1 MFDPDQNPDRRHPG
15 DPSRRALLKTSLG
28 LIAGVGGLACA
39 TASRALAREPLDQVL
54 LHAASSLVPAP
65 TMGTPTLIVAGGP
78 GTGPTRW
85 APRLAPSLE
94 ETLSTDGPIIQ
105 RPVIGQD
112 GVTGANLFDAQTAG
126 DSALLAPGSAIIA
139 ALAGDTRV
147 HFDFQRWVPVL
158 LAAGAPLIVGHVDF
172 RRSLRTMI
180 QNTPVRV
187 AVTTPTGG
195 ELPALVAM
203 AILSMRVIPV
213 SGFAI
218 PTDSIAA
225 LRKGAVDVIQLSPVD
240 VTPELLGELQEE
252 GFVPLFTLA
261 PSPQGDIPDFAT
273 RFTSLRG
280 RPPSHPLWP
289 AYRALAQAASIDAAL
304 VLPMLTSAAST
315 ARWRHAA
322 AQAAMQP
329 SLVAAAKEDGT
340 RLVTETDIFPLY
352 STLTPGLSDMLALRR
367 WLAISNASWRTG

>member
-1 MFDPDQNPDRRHPG
+1 MFDPDQNPDRRRSG
-15 DPSRRALLKTSLG
+15 LNRRTLLKASLG
-28 LIAGVGGLACA
+28 CMAGVGGLACA
-39 TASRALAREPLDQVL
+39 TDSSTQAREPVDRAL

-65 TMGTPTLIVAGGP
+65 TMGTPMLIVAGGP

-126 DSALLAPGSAIIA
+126 DSALLAPGSALIA
-139 ALAGDTRV
+139 ALAGDARV

-158 LAAGAPLIVGHVDF
+158 LAAGAPLVVGHVDF

-240 VTPELLGELQEE
+240 VTPELLGSLEEE

-261 PSPQGDIPDFAT
+261 LHPQRDIPDFAT

-280 RPPSHPLWP
+280 RPPSHPLCP
-289 AYRALAQAASIDAAL
+289 AYPALPQPAPIVAAL
-304 VLPMLTSAAST
+304 VLPILTSAACRS
-315 ARWRHAA
+315 
-322 AQAAMQP
+322 
-329 SLVAAAKEDGT
+329 
-340 RLVTETDIFPLY
+340 
-352 STLTPGLSDMLALRR
+352 R
-367 WLAISNASWRTG
+367 WLPATAPPGMPQHLFSVG